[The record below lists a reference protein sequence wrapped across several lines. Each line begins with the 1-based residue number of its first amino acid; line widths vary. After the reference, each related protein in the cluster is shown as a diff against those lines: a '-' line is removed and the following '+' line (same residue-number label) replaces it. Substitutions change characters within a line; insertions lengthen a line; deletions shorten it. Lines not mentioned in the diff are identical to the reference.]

1 MMSRVKAGQLVDEIV
16 EEDEVV
22 LLYKGDSGFHRVP
35 LPGVAAAG
43 INSGLV
49 GVMVGI
55 MEVAQERPGDRLSGG
70 ELQVLERY
78 PSASTDE
85 VSRALARSAGIRQ
98 GIIDASLSVGEAAER
113 LGVGTS
119 RIRQR
124 IGEGTLYAV
133 KRGRSWRIPDWQFT
147 QSGELPGLAAV
158 MRALP
163 DGTDLLEVD
172 GFITGSNVDLVVDH
186 VAVTPLE
193 WLGAGLDPE
202 PVIRIAAAL

>member
-1 MMSRVKAGQLVDEIV
+1 MSRVKAGQLVDEIV

-55 MEVAQERPGDRLSGG
+55 MEVAQERSEDRLSGG

-78 PSASTDE
+78 PSASTEE

-133 KRGRSWRIPDWQFT
+133 KRGRSWRLPDWQFT
-147 QSGELPGLAAV
+147 QSGALPGIAGV
-158 MRALP
+158 MHALP
-163 DGTDLLEVD
+163 DGTDLLAVD
-172 GFITGSNVDLVVDH
+172 GFVTSPNVDLVVDG

-202 PVIRIAAAL
+202 PVTQIAADL

>member
-1 MMSRVKAGQLVDEIV
+1 MMSEIRSKQLVDEIV

-22 LLYKGDSGFHRVP
+22 LLYKEGCAFHRVG
-35 LPGVAAAG
+35 LGG
-43 INSGLV
+43 INPHLV
-49 GVMVGI
+49 GILVGI
-55 MEVAQERPGDRLSGG
+55 VETARERPGDRLSGG

-78 PSASTDE
+78 PSAATEE

-98 GIIDASLSVGEAAER
+98 RILDTSLSVGQAAER

-124 IGEGTLYAV
+124 IGEGSLYAIKV
-133 KRGRSWRIPDWQFT
+133 GRSWRLPDWHFT
-147 QSGELPGLAAV
+147 KSGELPGIAAV
-158 MRALP
+158 IHALP

-172 GFITGSNVDLVVDH
+172 GFVTSSNVDLVVED

-193 WLGAGLDPE
+193 WLGAGLDAE
-202 PVIRIAAAL
+202 SVLRIAADL